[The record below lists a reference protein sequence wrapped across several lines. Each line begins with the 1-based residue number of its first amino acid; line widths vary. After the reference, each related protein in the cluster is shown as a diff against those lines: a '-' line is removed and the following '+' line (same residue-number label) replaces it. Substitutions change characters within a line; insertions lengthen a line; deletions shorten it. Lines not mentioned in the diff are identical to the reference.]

1 MLISI
6 ALSALC
12 SMLEATLLSTPL
24 SFITGLEEQG
34 VKGAARLKKLKQN
47 TDRPISAILCLNTIA
62 NTVGASIVGSL
73 VYEVYGDAL
82 VGAFS
87 TVFTLMILFF
97 SEIIPKTI
105 GTSYWRSLALPASSI
120 ISGMIFITYP
130 LVWILEKFTKLI
142 SSRSEQVSVSRED
155 ISAMVSVA
163 TEEEEIEKEEK
174 KMIQNI
180 LKLDEVTA
188 HEIMTPSVVVEM
200 VPGNMTIREFYE
212 SENTHSRIL
221 IYDEENDEYVT
232 GYVLRQEVLEKMAE
246 DKFDVTLDDIIR
258 PIMTFR
264 EEDSVSDIW
273 ETLLEKKELL
283 FSMGVDKVEVLD
295 FTRDFSTMTTK
306 EYLLMLIEKYGAK
319 TILIGYDNRMG
330 CDAKCAD
337 EVAAVAEGLGLEV
350 VRSVMIP
357 SAGGI
362 AVSSTK
368 IRQRIEE
375 GDMDAAASML
385 GYDYSLHGVVVAG
398 NRLGSTIGFPTANM
412 QLYEQLK
419 LIPGNGVYFV
429 KVQTLGRCFHGM
441 CNVGFRP
448 TVGSGGSRTM
458 ETHIFDFEEDIYGLD
473 IEVTFLRKI
482 RDEIRFD
489 SLEELALQLEKDRGS
504 CMDLI

>member
-1 MLISI
+1 MEEQLIYIIMIASI
-6 ALSALC
+6 LLSALC

-34 VKGAARLKKLKQN
+34 IKGAARLKKLKQN
-47 TDRPISAILCLNTIA
+47 PDRPISAILCLNTIA

-87 TVFTLMILFF
+87 TIFTLAILFF

-105 GTSYWRSLALPASSI
+105 GTSYWRSVALPASSI

-180 LKLDEVTA
+180 LKLDEMTA

-200 VPGNMTIREFYE
+200 VPGNMTIKEFYE
-212 SENTHSRIL
+212 SDNTHSRIL

-246 DKFDVTLDDIIR
+246 DKFTTTLDEIIR
-258 PIMTFR
+258 PILTFG

-273 ETLLEKKELL
+273 EKLLERKEHISAILDEYGSL
-283 FSMGVDKVEVLD
+283 RGIVTMEDVIETMLGHEIVD
-295 FTRDFSTMTTK
+295 
-306 EYLLMLIEKYGAK
+306 EK
-319 TILIGYDNRMG
+319 
-330 CDAKCAD
+330 D
-337 EVAAVAEGLGLEV
+337 EVVDMQEYAKEQWEKAQKDMIKAE
-350 VRSVMIP
+350 
-357 SAGGI
+357 
-362 AVSSTK
+362 
-368 IRQRIEE
+368 
-375 GDMDAAASML
+375 D
-385 GYDYSLHGVVVAG
+385 
-398 NRLGSTIGFPTANM
+398 
-412 QLYEQLK
+412 
-419 LIPGNGVYFV
+419 
-429 KVQTLGRCFHGM
+429 
-441 CNVGFRP
+441 
-448 TVGSGGSRTM
+448 
-458 ETHIFDFEEDIYGLD
+458 
-473 IEVTFLRKI
+473 
-482 RDEIRFD
+482 
-489 SLEELALQLEKDRGS
+489 
-504 CMDLI
+504 

>member
-1 MLISI
+1 MEEQLIYIIMIASI
-6 ALSALC
+6 MLSALC

-34 VKGAARLKKLKQN
+34 IKGAARLKKLKQN
-47 TDRPISAILCLNTIA
+47 PDRPISAILCLNTIA

-87 TVFTLMILFF
+87 TIFTLAILFF

-180 LKLDEVTA
+180 LKLDEMTA

-200 VPGNMTIREFYE
+200 VPGNMTIKEFYE
-212 SENTHSRIL
+212 SDNTHSRIL

-246 DKFDVTLDDIIR
+246 DKFTTKLDEIIR
-258 PIMTFR
+258 PIMTFG

-273 ETLLEKKELL
+273 EKLLERKEHISAILDEYGSL
-283 FSMGVDKVEVLD
+283 RGIVTMEDVIETMLGHEIVD
-295 FTRDFSTMTTK
+295 
-306 EYLLMLIEKYGAK
+306 EK
-319 TILIGYDNRMG
+319 
-330 CDAKCAD
+330 D
-337 EVAAVAEGLGLEV
+337 EVVDMQEYAKEQWEKAQKDMIKAE
-350 VRSVMIP
+350 
-357 SAGGI
+357 
-362 AVSSTK
+362 
-368 IRQRIEE
+368 
-375 GDMDAAASML
+375 D
-385 GYDYSLHGVVVAG
+385 
-398 NRLGSTIGFPTANM
+398 
-412 QLYEQLK
+412 
-419 LIPGNGVYFV
+419 
-429 KVQTLGRCFHGM
+429 
-441 CNVGFRP
+441 
-448 TVGSGGSRTM
+448 
-458 ETHIFDFEEDIYGLD
+458 
-473 IEVTFLRKI
+473 
-482 RDEIRFD
+482 
-489 SLEELALQLEKDRGS
+489 
-504 CMDLI
+504 